1 MHAVVTTP
9 GSTDGGAEAGSTDTL
24 VAETTGLATSGVDT
38 AGFTVLVDGVDDPVV
53 AGIVADG
60 GVLRIGADDFVPG
73 EDGISVGPVGVED
86 TEVAEA
92 GTKTLFGDGLV
103 VLVELQSSDTGSLGL
118 TVGDTLV
125 GDALAATAA
134 DADAEDGEA
143 LLGLVSEHAGLIGA
157 GGAVEADNS
166 VRVAVLPSADALS
179 ELHNIGALLLPEL
192 IDVHKSA
199 HGVFCCV
206 VMEKFFLEFFFL
218 EFFPVFL
225 ILKNKKHNKVQ
236 KL

>member
-1 MHAVVTTP
+1 VHAVVAAP
-9 GSTDGGAEAGSTDTL
+9 SSTDGGAEAGRAGTL
-24 VAETTGLATSGVDT
+24 VAETTGLATRGVDT
-38 AGFTVLVDGVDDPVV
+38 TGFTVLVDGVDNPVV
-53 AGIVADG
+53 AGVVADG

-118 TVGDTLV
+118 AVSDTLV
-125 GDALAATAA
+125 GDALAATTA

-143 LLGLVSEHAGLIGA
+143 LLSLVAEHASLIGA

-166 VRVAVLPSADALS
+166 VRVAVLPGADALG

-192 IDVHKSA
+192 VDVHKSA
-199 HGVFCCV
+199 HFV
-206 VMEKFFLEFFFL
+206 EK
-218 EFFPVFL
+218 
-225 ILKNKKHNKVQ
+225 IKK
-236 KL
+236 

>member
-1 MHAVVTTP
+1 
-9 GSTDGGAEAGSTDTL
+9 
-24 VAETTGLATSGVDT
+24 
-38 AGFTVLVDGVDDPVV
+38 VLVDGVDDPVG

-60 GVLRIGADDFVPG
+60 GVGRVGADDFVPG
-73 EDGISVGPVGVED
+73 EDGISVGPVRVEN
-86 TEVAEA
+86 TEVTELGAEA
-92 GTKTLFGDGLV
+92 LFSDLTV
-103 VLVELQSSDTGSLGL
+103 VLVELQTGDTGSLRL
-118 TVGDTLV
+118 AVSDTLV
-125 GDALAATAA
+125 GDALAATTA

-143 LLGLVSEHAGLIGA
+143 LLSLVAEHASLIGA

-166 VRVAVLPSADALS
+166 VRVAVLPGADALG

-218 EFFPVFL
+218 EFFSRFL
-225 ILKNKKHNKVQ
+225 NFEK
-236 KL
+236 

>member
-1 MHAVVTTP
+1 MHAVVAAP
-9 GSTDGGAEAGSTDTL
+9 SSTDGGADARGTDTL
-24 VAETTGLATSGVDT
+24 VAETTALATSGGDT
-38 AGFTVLVDGVDDPVV
+38 AGFTVLVDGVDDPVG

-60 GVLRIGADDFVPG
+60 GVGRVGADDFVPG

-103 VLVELQSSDTGSLGL
+103 VLVELQTGDTGSLGL

-125 GDALAATAA
+125 GDALAATTA

-192 IDVHKSA
+192 IDVHKST
-199 HGVFCCV
+199 HDVGEMFFYKVF
-206 VMEKFFLEFFFL
+206 F
-218 EFFPVFL
+218 
-225 ILKNKKHNKVQ
+225 
-236 KL
+236 

>member
-1 MHAVVTTP
+1 VFWIFLLLLTLAEEVHAVVTTP

-118 TVGDTLV
+118 AVSDTLV
-125 GDALAATAA
+125 GDALAATTA

-143 LLGLVSEHAGLIGA
+143 LLSLVAEHASLIGA

-166 VRVAVLPSADALS
+166 VRVAVLPGADALG

-192 IDVHKSA
+192 VDVHKSA
-199 HGVFCCV
+199 HV
-206 VMEKFFLEFFFL
+206 VVKRC
-218 EFFPVFL
+218 VFL
-225 ILKNKKHNKVQ
+225 VFL
-236 KL
+236 LLLFFCSC